1 VLLQRFVDRFW
12 EELAMA
18 LESGPALERSQAL
31 LCALIE
37 EVKRTY
43 LRQISRAGVG
53 VLIEELDQIIV
64 QGERPPESITPP
76 PGV

>member
-1 VLLQRFVDRFW
+1 
-12 EELAMA
+12 MA
-18 LESGPALERSQAL
+18 LESGPALERSQLL

-64 QGERPPESITPP
+64 QAEKSTSAITPP
-76 PGV
+76 PGASAGSATPVDGNR

>member
-1 VLLQRFVDRFW
+1 
-12 EELAMA
+12 MA

-53 VLIEELDQIIV
+53 GLIEELDQIIV
-64 QGERPPESITPP
+64 QGERAAGAITAPPAGSAGPAI
-76 PGV
+76 PGDENR